1 MDLHIVVLH
10 RQRIRPQLQP
20 LIRRHLHL
28 SAAAIAIPRV
38 RQSGATP
45 GRRLQDRRGRRGAL
59 HRLRLGE
66 VDAGD
71 RLPLL
76 WSRPE
81 TASEAARRLQKS
93 RHLGGVG
100 GWSGATAPNRRDFE
114 FEILE
119 EMKGVVIR
127 RCGLGFVIQGL
138 QMMGFFSFLRFLNF

>member
-38 RQSGATP
+38 RQGGATP
-45 GRRLQDRRGRRGAL
+45 GRRLQHRRDRRGAL
-59 HRLRLGE
+59 QRLRLGE

-119 EMKGVVIR
+119 ENE
-127 RCGLGFVIQGL
+127 RCRDPTVRIGFCDPRVTDDGIFL
-138 QMMGFFSFLRFLNF
+138 FFEIF